1 MMLSSWPEVGREVVV
16 MRLLLVLGF
25 VATLGLGASPASAQR
40 YWGSDQLAYCGSDTP
55 ADACRQKTLELLLAK
70 LQLPQAETL
79 VNEGFTGVRVF
90 QYDAFGTIW
99 PATFMLTKPINEYR
113 REGTAEAV
121 VVHADGRLATLKR
134 PIWEV
139 GWLEM
144 DAVIKAILEDPSAAP
159 TPQTPPTRG
168 SPFPPICLDPPT
180 IIIEV
185 ISAGAVH
192 RSLPNTCDASD
203 AVTHVRAISENVAA
217 AFPVCGHFPIER
229 YGRGLG
235 RVRACLSV
243 DGGDPF
249 SAAEVMNI
257 LQPNVGGDTRV
268 IYGPEHQ
275 SADVTLLGINGQRVV
290 GRAAVLEALKG
301 GALGGRYLRVLRAN
315 GDEGGVTVEA
325 ELRRVSDP
333 NNPDPLPLS
342 VRWGKE
348 ADGAWRISDWSVEQR

>member
-1 MMLSSWPEVGREVVV
+1 
-16 MRLLLVLGF
+16 
-25 VATLGLGASPASAQR
+25 
-40 YWGSDQLAYCGSDTP
+40 
-55 ADACRQKTLELLLAK
+55 
-70 LQLPQAETL
+70 
-79 VNEGFTGVRVF
+79 
-90 QYDAFGTIW
+90 
-99 PATFMLTKPINEYR
+99 MLTKPINEYR

-144 DAVIKAILEDPSAAP
+144 DAVIKAILEDQSAAP

-168 SPFPPICLDPPT
+168 SPFPPICLDSPT

-203 AVTHVRAISENVAA
+203 AVTRVRAISENVAA

-268 IYGPEHQ
+268 IYEPEHQ
-275 SADVTLLGINGQRVV
+275 SAGVTLLGINGQRVV

-301 GALGGRYLRVLRAN
+301 GALGERYLRVLRAN

-325 ELRRVSDP
+325 ELRRVRDP

>member
-1 MMLSSWPEVGREVVV
+1 
-16 MRLLLVLGF
+16 MRLSLVFGF
-25 VATLGLGASPASAQR
+25 VAICGLGAFPASAQR
-40 YWGSDQLAYCGSDTP
+40 YWGPDQLAYCGGDT
-55 ADACRQKTLELLLAK
+55 AAEDCREKTLELLLAK

-79 VNEGFTGVRVF
+79 ASEGFTGVRVF

-99 PATFMLTKPINEYR
+99 PATFMLTKPINDYR

-134 PIWEV
+134 PIWES

-144 DAVIKAILEDPSAAP
+144 DAVIKAILKDQPDAP
-159 TPQTPPTRG
+159 APQTTSTGDP
-168 SPFPPICLDPPT
+168 PFPPACLDAPT

-185 ISAGAVH
+185 ISGGAVH
-192 RSLPNTCDASD
+192 RVRPNTCSTSD
-203 AVTHVRAISENVAA
+203 AIASAREISENVAA

-243 DGGDPF
+243 DGENSF

-257 LQPNVGGDTRV
+257 LSPNVGGYTRV
-268 IYGPEHQ
+268 IYEAEHQ
-275 SADVTLLGINGQRVV
+275 SASVTLLGINGQRAV
-290 GRAAVLEALKG
+290 GRAAVLDALKG
-301 GALGGRYLRVLRAN
+301 GALGERYLRVLRAD
-315 GDEGGVTVEA
+315 GDEGGVTVQA
-325 ELRRVSDP
+325 ELRRVREP

-342 VRWGKE
+342 IRWGKE

>member
-1 MMLSSWPEVGREVVV
+1 
-16 MRLLLVLGF
+16 MRLPLVFGF
-25 VATLGLGASPASAQR
+25 VAMCGLGALPASAQR
-40 YWGSDQLAYCGSDTP
+40 YWGPDQLAYCGGDTA
-55 ADACRQKTLELLLAK
+55 ADCREQTLELLLAK

-79 VNEGFTGVRVF
+79 ANEGFTGVRVF

-99 PATFMLTKPINEYR
+99 PATFMLTKPITEYR
-113 REGTAEAV
+113 RGGTAEAV

-144 DAVIKAILEDPSAAP
+144 DAAIKAILEDQPAPSA
-159 TPQTPPTRG
+159 PQTTRTSGLPVPPN
-168 SPFPPICLDPPT
+168 CLDAPT

-185 ISAGAVH
+185 ISAGAAH
-192 RSLPNTCDASD
+192 RLRPNTCNASD
-203 AVTHVRAISENVAA
+203 VVRRAQVISENVAA
-217 AFPVCGHFPIER
+217 AFPVCGHFPIAR

-243 DGGDPF
+243 DGEDPF

-257 LQPNVGGDTRV
+257 LQPNVGGDTQV
-268 IYGPEHQ
+268 IYEAEHQ
-275 SADVTLLGINGQRVV
+275 SASVNLLGINGQRVV
-290 GRAAVLEALKG
+290 GRAAVIDAIKG
-301 GALGGRYLRVLRAN
+301 GALGDRFLRVLRAT
-315 GDEGGVTVEA
+315 GDERGVTVQA
-325 ELRRVSDP
+325 ELRRVREP

-348 ADGAWRISDWSVEQR
+348 ADGVWRISDWSVQQR